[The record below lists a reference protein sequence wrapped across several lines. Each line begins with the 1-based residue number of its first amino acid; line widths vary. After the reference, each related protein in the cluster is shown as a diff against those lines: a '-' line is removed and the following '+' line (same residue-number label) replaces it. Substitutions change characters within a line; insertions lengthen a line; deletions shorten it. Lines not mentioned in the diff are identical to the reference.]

1 LGAAR
6 VSDFL
11 EKSGIEV
18 PAFIHT
24 HLLMQKSRYAA
35 TSTKI
40 EENDTMTI
48 DKLQPA
54 PPQSLTVYMPY
65 YKGNQRQVLPYAISL
80 YKEGVLEGERK
91 IEGGKSIPFVATW
104 NVAALPADLT
114 RCQMRFDGNTELSYE
129 ITMANFEFVTF
140 LIDLLMTYRGSRAID
155 FSKSFYRKLLRL
167 DE

>member
-1 LGAAR
+1 M
-6 VSDFL
+6 S
-11 EKSGIEV
+11 
-18 PAFIHT
+18 
-24 HLLMQKSRYAA
+24 
-35 TSTKI
+35 
-40 EENDTMTI
+40 I

-65 YKGNQRQVLPYAISL
+65 YQANQRNILPYAITL

-91 IEGGKSIPFVATW
+91 IEGGNSIPFVATW

-114 RCQMRFDGNTELSYE
+114 RCQMRFDGSSDLSYE
-129 ITMANFEFVTF
+129 VTMANFEFVKF
-140 LIDLLMTYRGSRAID
+140 LIEVLLNYRSSRSID